1 MKARHQTILQA
12 LGYLP
17 ETESKPVEADRPK
30 AAAKDDDGLA
40 DVRRQAARA
49 NGLPEPLADRLQ
61 GGSPAEIQ
69 LDAQRLARSL
79 EPDPTNA
86 GELAAMGAYAVRSKR
101 QTESLMPPQSW
112 SEKEARKESKP

>member
-1 MKARHQTILQA
+1 MKARHRTILQA

-17 ETESKPVEADRPK
+17 ETESEPVEADRPM
-30 AAAKDDDGLA
+30 AAGKDDDGLD
-40 DVRRQAARA
+40 DVRRRAAQV

-86 GELAAMGAYAVRSKR
+86 GELAAMGAYAIRSNR
-101 QTESLMPPQSW
+101 QTESMMPPQSW
-112 SEKEARKESKP
+112 SEKEVQKEEKP